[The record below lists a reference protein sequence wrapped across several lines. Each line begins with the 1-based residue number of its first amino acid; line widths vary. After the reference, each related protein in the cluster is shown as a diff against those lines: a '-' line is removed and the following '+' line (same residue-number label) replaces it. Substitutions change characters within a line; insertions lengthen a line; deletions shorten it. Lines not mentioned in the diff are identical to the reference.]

1 MQWVIKQ
8 NKVMNVRK
16 GLVGIRSVEWIRER
30 WEGFGVRRAKSI
42 IYMYEIVK
50 TILKVTKLYFN

>member
-1 MQWVIKQ
+1 
-8 NKVMNVRK
+8 MNVRK
-16 GLVGIRSVEWIRER
+16 GLVGIRSVDWIRER
-30 WEGFGVRRAKSI
+30 WEGFEVRIAKSI